1 MTGSYLL
8 IDVVLSI
15 GSGFQQGVHNVVLGH
30 EDTVVIS
37 GVINATDTYEVA
49 LGLNRDMS
57 ECSQIFNSRK
67 FRSDIGVTT
76 VSVSESRMVLQ

>member
-1 MTGSYLL
+1 M
-8 IDVVLSI
+8 VM
-15 GSGFQQGVHNVVLGH
+15 GH

-57 ECSQIFNSRK
+57 ECSEIVSRIK
-67 FRSDIGVTT
+67 LQSDISVTP